1 MPAIS
6 DTTTISQLGELGLL
20 KKIFPLLTTNP
31 SLIEGAGDDCAVVKC
46 NAETDMLLKCDCVV
60 EGLHFLPN
68 TPPALIGRKALARAI
83 SDIAA
88 MGGTPNHALI
98 TLMVHPSRT
107 ASLIEGI
114 YQGLNQIATEYGIS
128 LAGGECSALTHDGLA
143 ISITLTGSV
152 PHHKAILRSTAQAG
166 DLIAVTGKLGGS
178 FPSNRHLTFTP
189 RIKEGQL
196 LRASG
201 LISAMMDLSDGL
213 ASDLPR
219 LAKASGLNFRLD
231 LEKLPCHDGCT
242 CLQALKDGEDYEL
255 LFTFAPQHQEKI
267 QALLSC
273 TIIGEMT
280 NEAEEESILPHTGWE
295 HFSDSPSN

>member
-1 MPAIS
+1 MPEIS
-6 DTTTISQLGELGLL
+6 DTTPISQLGELGLL
-20 KKIFPLLTTNP
+20 KKIWPLLTTNP
-31 SLIEGAGDDCAVVKC
+31 TLIEGAGDDCAIVEC

-68 TPPALIGRKALARAI
+68 TPPSLIGRKALARTI

-88 MGGTPNHALI
+88 MGGTPKHALI
-98 TLMVHPSRT
+98 TLMVHPSRP

-114 YQGLNQIATEYGIS
+114 YQGLNQIASEYGIS

-143 ISITLTGSV
+143 ISVTLIGIV
-152 PHHKAILRSTAQAG
+152 PHRQAILRRTAQAD

-178 FPSNRHLTFTP
+178 FPTNRHLTFTP
-189 RIKEGQL
+189 RVKEGNL

-231 LEKLPCHDGCT
+231 LEKLPCHEGCT
-242 CLQALKDGEDYEL
+242 YLQALKDGEDYEL
-255 LFTFAPQHQEKI
+255 LFTFAAQNLEKI
-267 QALLSC
+267 QKLLPC
-273 TIIGEMT
+273 TVIGEMKNGAT
-280 NEAEEESILPHTGWE
+280 ENFNLPHSGWE
-295 HFSDSPSN
+295 HFSASKPN

>member
-1 MPAIS
+1 MPKIS

-20 KKIFPLLTTNP
+20 KKILPLLTTNS
-31 SLIEGAGDDCAVVKC
+31 SLIEGAGDDCAIVEC
-46 NAETDMLLKCDCVV
+46 NADTDMLLKCDCVV

-68 TPPALIGRKALARAI
+68 TPPSLIGRKALARTI

-88 MGGTPNHALI
+88 MGGTPEHALI
-98 TLMVHPSRT
+98 TLMVHPSRP

-114 YQGLNQIATEYGIS
+114 YQGLNQIASEYGIS

-143 ISITLTGSV
+143 ISITLTGTV
-152 PHHKAILRSTAQAG
+152 PHRKAILRRTAQAG

-189 RIKEGQL
+189 RVKEGNL

-201 LISAMMDLSDGL
+201 LITAMMDLSDGL

-219 LAKASGLNFRLD
+219 LAKASGLSFHLN
-231 LEKLPCHDGCT
+231 LEKLPCHEGCT
-242 CLQALKDGEDYEL
+242 HLQALKDGEDYEL
-255 LFTFAPQHQEKI
+255 LFTFAPQNYEKI
-267 QALLSC
+267 NSLLPC

-280 NEAEEESILPHTGWE
+280 KKKNTHTSLPGKGWE
-295 HFSDSPSN
+295 HFSEQK

>member
-1 MPAIS
+1 MPEIS

-20 KKIFPLLTTNP
+20 KKILPLLTTNS
-31 SLIEGAGDDCAVVKC
+31 SLIEGAGDDCAIVEC
-46 NAETDMLLKCDCVV
+46 NADTDVLLKCDCVV

-68 TPPALIGRKALARAI
+68 TPPSLIGRKALARTI

-88 MGGTPNHALI
+88 MGGTPEHALI
-98 TLMVHPSRT
+98 TLMVHPSRP

-114 YQGLNQIATEYGIS
+114 YQGLNQIASEYGIS

-143 ISITLTGSV
+143 ISITLTGTV
-152 PHHKAILRSTAQAG
+152 PHRKAILRRTAQAG

-189 RIKEGQL
+189 RVKEGNL

-201 LISAMMDLSDGL
+201 LVTAMMDLSDGL

-219 LAKASGLNFRLD
+219 LAKASGLSFYLN
-231 LEKLPCHDGCT
+231 LEKLPCHEGCT
-242 CLQALKDGEDYEL
+242 HLQALKDGEDYEL
-255 LFTFAPQHQEKI
+255 LFTFAPQNYEKI
-267 QALLSC
+267 SSLLSC

-280 NEAEEESILPHTGWE
+280 KEKNTHTSLPGKGWE
-295 HFSDSPSN
+295 HFSEQK